1 MAHEHTIYSGTRQDC
16 ACERTAHS
24 GSRRDC
30 VCVMGQHSPSQD
42 GSPSH
47 SGPAD
52 TPGPRISYHIQPAKD
67 HFEISMG
74 GSRI

>member
-1 MAHEHTIYSGTRQDC
+1 MHVSIPHIQVLGGDC
-16 ACERTAHS
+16 A
-24 GSRRDC
+24 
-30 VCVMGQHSPSQD
+30 CVMGQHLPSQD

-52 TPGPRISYHIQPAKD
+52 TPSPRISCHIQPAKD